1 MISALIVAAGLG
13 SRMAAKQPKQYLKL
27 DGRPILGLTIKAFD
41 RCVSMAKIYVV
52 IPETDL
58 AYCQKEIVDVG
69 KFTKPVTLVSGGE
82 RRQDSVF
89 NGLKAIADTEGL
101 VLIHDGVRPFLS
113 DTLIAACI
121 QAGKQYGA
129 CVPAIPVFDTLKQAD
144 AANCI
149 RNTMSREGLYMA
161 QTPQTFRLSLI
172 LKAHAEALK
181 QGWEATDDAALVER
195 LGEPVHII
203 SGSRENIKITTPEDL
218 AWAKAYLKV
227 QSLKGGGG
235 AD

>member
-1 MISALIVAAGLG
+1 MICALIVAAGIG

-27 DGRPILGLTIKAFD
+27 AGRPILSLTLKAFD
-41 RCVSMAKIYVV
+41 RYVSIAHIYVA
-52 IPETDL
+52 IPANDL
-58 AYCQKEIVDVG
+58 AYCQKKIIDVG
-69 KFTKPVTLVSGGE
+69 KFTKPVTLVAGGK

-89 NGLKAIADTEGL
+89 NGLKAIANTEGL

-121 QAGKQYGA
+121 HAGNQYGA

-149 RNTMSREGLYMA
+149 QSTMSREGLYMA
-161 QTPQTFRLSLI
+161 QTPQTFRIPLI
-172 LKAHAEALK
+172 LKAYAEAQK

-218 AWAKAYLKV
+218 AWAEDHLKV
-227 QSLKGGGG
+227 QSLKIKG
-235 AD
+235 